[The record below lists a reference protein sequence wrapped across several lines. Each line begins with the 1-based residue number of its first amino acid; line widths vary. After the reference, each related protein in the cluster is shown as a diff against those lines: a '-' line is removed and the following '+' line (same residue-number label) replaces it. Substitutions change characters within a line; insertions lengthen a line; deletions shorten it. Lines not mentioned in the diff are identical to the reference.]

1 MDFFMDEQA
10 IASSLKN
17 LPTNIQAFKA
27 IAEALDE
34 ITSNEELSLNC
45 VHDYHSFNYNG
56 ETFANLLYAHYAD
69 GDYRDTILMFDI
81 AAQKASS
88 LQDERPLEAG
98 NIELARANIGG
109 CVSTADHRAMEW
121 WQEENMCLVNNL
133 TSLASATRRLFI
145 KMSLLT
151 EQLERLSLI
160 MFPNVHFHADVD
172 NFKRM
177 GLSYRD
183 HTETIINHLSYL
195 SDHATSDFSNDL
207 PAQIIQLAASK
218 GIDISPESPNTHAS
232 AQAMSRRKIDIN
244 GTPLVCEW
252 HSKITYNKGRIHF
265 HARPSTHHENIL
277 KVSKSKVIV
286 GIIAEHLPT

>member
-1 MDFFMDEQA
+1 MDEQA
-10 IASSLKN
+10 IASSLEN
-17 LPTNIQAFKA
+17 LPGNIQAFKA

-34 ITSNEELSLNC
+34 ITSNEELSLHC
-45 VHDYHSFNYNG
+45 IHDYHSFNHNG

-69 GDYRDTILMFDI
+69 GDYRDAILMFDI

-88 LQDERPLEAG
+88 LQDGRPLETG

-109 CVSTADHRAMEW
+109 CVSTVDHRAMEW
-121 WQEENMCLVNNL
+121 WQEETMCLVNNL
-133 TSLASATRRLFI
+133 TSLTSATRRLFI
-145 KMSLLT
+145 KMNLLT
-151 EQLERLSLI
+151 EQLERLSSI
-160 MFPNVHFHADVD
+160 MFPNVHFHADID
-172 NFKRM
+172 SLKRM

-183 HTETIINHLSYL
+183 HTETIIDHLSYL
-195 SDHATSDFSNDL
+195 NDHATIDFSNDL
-207 PAQIIQLAASK
+207 PAHIIQLAASK
-218 GIDISPESPNTHAS
+218 GIDISPESPNTHAN